1 MQLLLTCTPPYKKA
15 LTIILLAISP
25 HNPQLWMSLPLS
37 PISTT
42 LGNYSAWQQPFWERI
57 SKGHRTDLL
66 NFEQE
71 CTHIETHIHMHIQ
84 KARHAYTLWLM
95 LMPLCI
101 SHQTHTVCMSMQGTR
116 EAETVSLKSNHPHLH
131 ILTLMSPTDHTHSHT
146 SMLTPSPHTKTL
158 CLSVTHT
165 PLLLLSIYTARQT
178 SRYTMQ
184 SNCLLNVAM
193 VCLSVKYTPVLP
205 LCTHTHTQGH
215 KVWSGNDI
223 MHYDIILAY
232 KQAHKYSHGIRQL
245 PAIAPSYTSSHIA
258 SIQEI
263 EIHGF
268 WLISTF
274 GCIMEGRG

>member
-1 MQLLLTCTPPYKKA
+1 MQLLLTGTTPYKKA
-15 LTIILLAISP
+15 LTIILLAINP

-71 CTHIETHIHMHIQ
+71 CTHIETHIYMHIQ

-101 SHQTHTVCMSMQGTR
+101 SYQTHTVCMSMQDTG
-116 EAETVSLKSNHPHLH
+116 EAEAVSLKSNHPHLH

-146 SMLTPSPHTKTL
+146 STLTPSPRTKTL

-165 PLLLLSIYTARQT
+165 PLQLLWIFSSTPRQT

-184 SNCLLNVAM
+184 SNCLLNVGM
-193 VCLSVKYTPVLP
+193 VRLSVQYTPLLP
-205 LCTHTHTQGH
+205 LCTYTQ
-215 KVWSGNDI
+215 KATKFDLV
-223 MHYDIILAY
+223 MIL
-232 KQAHKYSHGIRQL
+232 
-245 PAIAPSYTSSHIA
+245 
-258 SIQEI
+258 
-263 EIHGF
+263 
-268 WLISTF
+268 
-274 GCIMEGRG
+274 CN